1 MRRLILSRTTIALVC
16 VVSTLALG
24 CAKGQ
29 ATASSSG
36 AAQASPSPA
45 AWVKYVSVGG
55 SLNGWNRGRSGVDVE
70 VKDGGLR
77 FVVTVGAAPG
87 WGAKVAAFHYWLWPV
102 VKSPTPP
109 SDVPLHAT
117 ITSHGDSKTYDLRP
131 TTPLTPGRYELLY
144 NGAGWYQMTVYVTAK
159 E

>member
-1 MRRLILSRTTIALVC
+1 MAVEPSKQEAGDAKTHPQPDDHRARLRRFDPRPWVCERAGDGQQQRSRARL
-16 VVSTLALG
+16 
-24 CAKGQ
+24 
-29 ATASSSG
+29 
-36 AAQASPSPA
+36 
-45 AWVKYVSVGG
+45 
-55 SLNGWNRGRSGVDVE
+55 
-70 VKDGGLR
+70 
-77 FVVTVGAAPG
+77 
-87 WGAKVAAFHYWLWPV
+87 GAKVAAFHYWLWPV